1 MQKAIQEWLEISAE
15 DLQAAETMLAGGRYL
30 YVIFMCQQAVEKML
44 KAVYVKNKKEVPPRT
59 HNLLYLVDVL
69 DIDVGD
75 ANRALLSELNQFY
88 LESRYPG
95 ERVKLAKEVDKLRAQ
110 EGLLKTKGVLKCLKQ
125 RLQ

>member
-1 MQKAIQEWLEISAE
+1 MQKAILEWLEISAE

-59 HNLLYLVDVL
+59 HNLLYLIDVL
-69 DIDVGD
+69 DIDVGG

-95 ERVKLAKEVDKLRAQ
+95 ERMKLAKEVDKIRAQ
-110 EGLLKTKGVLKCLKQ
+110 EVFLKTKGVLECLKQ
-125 RLQ
+125 LLP